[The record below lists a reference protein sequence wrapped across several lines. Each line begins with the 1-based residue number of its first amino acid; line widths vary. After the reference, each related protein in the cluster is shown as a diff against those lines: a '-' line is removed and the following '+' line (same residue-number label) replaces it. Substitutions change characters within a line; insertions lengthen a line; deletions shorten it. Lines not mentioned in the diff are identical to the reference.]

1 MAHPIEGLMNTALS
15 NIKDMIDVDT
25 IIGNP
30 IPAGDGI
37 VIIPVSRVAFGF
49 GAGGSNF
56 GAPSDNIEKQSFGGG
71 AGAGV
76 SISPVAFLVVS
87 NNTVRLLPV
96 NQTSAIDKIIDMA
109 PDVIE
114 NVMKKFSDLKDK
126 PKSYEDKKS
135 NVDSEDDFVIG

>member
-37 VIIPVSRVAFGF
+37 IIIPVSKVAFGF

-56 GAPSDNIEKQSFGGG
+56 GTPSENVDKQSFGGG

-96 NQTSAIDKIIDMA
+96 SQTSAIDKIIDMA

-114 NVMKKFSDLKDK
+114 NVMKKFSDVKDK
-126 PKSYEDKKS
+126 AVSFDEKQTVS
-135 NVDSEDDFVIG
+135 SEDDFVIG

>member
-37 VIIPVSRVAFGF
+37 VIIPVSKVAFGF

-56 GAPSDNIEKQSFGGG
+56 GTPSESIDKQSFGGG

-87 NNTVRLLPV
+87 NNTVRMLPV
-96 NQTSAIDKIIDMA
+96 SQTSALDKIIDMA

-114 NVMKKFSDLKDK
+114 NVMKKFSDIKDK
-126 PKSYEDKKS
+126 PTNFDEKSTPDA
-135 NVDSEDDFVIG
+135 EDDFVIG

>member
-25 IIGNP
+25 IVGNP

-37 VIIPVSRVAFGF
+37 VIIPVSKVAFGF

-56 GAPSDNIEKQSFGGG
+56 GTPTENIDKQAFGGG

-96 NQTSAIDKIIDMA
+96 SQTSAIDKIIDMA

-114 NVMKKFSDLKDK
+114 NVMKKFSEAKDK
-126 PKSYEDKKS
+126 VVSFDEKQTV
-135 NVDSEDDFVIG
+135 NSEDDFVIG